1 MKDEQPSKQPD
12 ALARRDLVCVAPAH
26 NDGGPDHVR
35 EPELG
40 RGQADDLSKDV
51 QPADYPSDDS
61 ALFTGHELR

>member
-1 MKDEQPSKQPD
+1 MKNEQPSKQPD
-12 ALARRDLVCVAPAH
+12 ALARRDLVGVASA
-26 NDGGPDHVR
+26 NYDRSPDHVR